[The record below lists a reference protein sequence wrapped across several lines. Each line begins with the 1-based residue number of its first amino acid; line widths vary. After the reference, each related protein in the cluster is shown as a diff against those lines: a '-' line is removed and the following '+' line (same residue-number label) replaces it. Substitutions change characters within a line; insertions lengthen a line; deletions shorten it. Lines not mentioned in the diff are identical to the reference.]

1 MNIKNYL
8 NIDINLKSLTKEEQ
22 MLLNELYYFYSEYFN
37 VRSFIPGKHFQT
49 HFLSGNRVLDNREN
63 YTPIEVIKLPLKLS
77 LNKKI

>member
-37 VRSFIPGKHFQT
+37 VSSFIPGKHFQT
-49 HFLSGNRVLDNREN
+49 HF
-63 YTPIEVIKLPLKLS
+63 
-77 LNKKI
+77 